1 MVQAITTVWTE
12 VMEWITT
19 ALTSVQD
26 VFYTAGTDGGTGSL
40 TFLGILAVIGVAI
53 GIAFL
58 VDFYATYC
66 EPAEQS
72 A

>member
-12 VMEWITT
+12 VMNWITE

-26 VFYTAGTDGGTGSL
+26 VFYTAGIDGGTGSL

-58 VDFYATYC
+58 VIGVIQNFLRLR
-66 EPAEQS
+66 S
-72 A
+72 